1 MIKRK
6 FLLDA
11 ILSAAVC
18 LSACSNGGTEVTET
32 SAETAAETTTAAK
45 TSAVTTS
52 TYAETEITAD
62 DNQLKAFSIC
72 GNEYTSEDIFI
83 AVDGNALTEADKE
96 NIRGMKKLSAV
107 SIENPTVS
115 IVKFFAE
122 DTKVTKI
129 NFENFSGNILE
140 YTDVLK
146 AFKII
151 IINADNYSEKEACEL
166 LKEISEADIMYNK
179 SSGGLHDVPSDGI
192 VFYFSH
198 FISYDEDYIYYSNI
212 KDTPM
217 TASFI
222 NYTNETH
229 TAEKAEI
236 FYNGTEGIE
245 AVEFADGEKFL
256 KTNISVEANGE
267 AEFVIDN
274 SMFDFENAK
283 TGLYTIRFTFDGS
296 EFEQDFFV
304 ANSDG
309 GDFLTEEQR
318 TLLNEA
324 YETSCKYIY
333 DGWEY
338 PSSWADTEKDKN
350 ISDESAE
357 TLCRCFTKEYV
368 DDHLEWLYLNKDGS
382 LYDVSDN
389 RGGSYVYS
397 GHFFSP
403 VYSDDEQIIF
413 KATIVNYHGDN
424 PYFMWYSSINYRMI
438 KTEDG
443 WRFDKFKS
451 WY

>member
-1 MIKRK
+1 MLQKK
-6 FLLDA
+6 FLLGA
-11 ILSAAVC
+11 ILTAAVC
-18 LSACSNGGTEVTET
+18 LNACANGGTEVTET
-32 SAETAAETTTAAK
+32 IAETAAERFSAAEK
-45 TSAVTTS
+45 TKATNT
-52 TYAETEITAD
+52 ETETLITTV
-62 DNQLKAFSIC
+62 DNQPESFSIC

-83 AVDGNALTEADKE
+83 TIDGNTLTEADKE
-96 NIRGMKKLSAV
+96 NIRGMEKLSAV

-115 IVKFFAE
+115 IVEFFAE
-122 DTKVTKI
+122 DTNVKKI
-129 NFENFSGNILE
+129 NFANFSGGISE
-140 YTDVLK
+140 YTDALK

-151 IINADNYSEKEACEL
+151 IINADNYSEKDACEL
-166 LKEISEADIMYNK
+166 FRRIPKADIMYNK
-179 SSGGLHDVPSDGI
+179 SSGGLHDVPSDEI
-192 VFYFSH
+192 VFDFDH
-198 FISYDEDYIYYSNI
+198 FISYDEDYIFYSNI
-212 KDTPM
+212 KDKPL
-217 TASFI
+217 TAHFT
-222 NYTNETH
+222 NYTEEIH

-245 AVEFADGEKFL
+245 VLEFADGQKFL
-256 KTNISVEANGE
+256 KTNISVGANGE

-283 TGLYTIRFTFDGS
+283 TGLYTIRFTFDNS
-296 EFEQDFFV
+296 AFEQDFFV

-318 TLLNEA
+318 ALLNEA

-333 DGWEY
+333 EGWEY
-338 PSSWADTEKDKN
+338 PSSWGDPAKEAN

-357 TLCRCFTKEYV
+357 TLCKCFTKEYV
-368 DDHLEWLYLNKDGS
+368 DDHVEWLRLNKDGS

-403 VYSDDEQIIF
+403 VYLDDEQIIF
-413 KATIVNYHGDN
+413 KATVVNYHVDN
-424 PYFMWYSSINYRMI
+424 PYFMWYSSINYRMVM
-438 KTEDG
+438 TENG